1 MMELL
6 ILIFSLWGIGKG
18 VKTLFRSAPRRTK
31 ANHTKPA
38 PTVTTAFHTLTTLQ
52 EQRECIK
59 ESLAWTDD
67 LIRMEEKPENVLKW
81 MTKRAQLKGQLATV
95 QAKIDKLIY

>member
-1 MMELL
+1 MELL
-6 ILIFSLWGIGKG
+6 LLIFSLWAMGKG
-18 VKTLFRSAPRRTK
+18 IKALFRAAPKRTK
-31 ANHTKPA
+31 TKPA
-38 PTVTTAFHTLTTLQ
+38 PAVTKAFQTLTALQ

-59 ESLAWTDD
+59 ESLAWIDD
-67 LIRMEEKPENVLKW
+67 LISTEENPEKVLQW

>member
-1 MMELL
+1 MELL
-6 ILIFSLWGIGKG
+6 LLIFSLWAMGKG
-18 VKTLFRSAPRRTK
+18 IKALFRAAPKQTK

-38 PTVTTAFHTLTTLQ
+38 QTAFHTLTALQ
-52 EQRECIK
+52 EQRDSLK
-59 ESLAWTDD
+59 ESLAWIDD
-67 LIRMEEKPENVLKW
+67 LISTEEKPENVLKW

>member
-1 MMELL
+1 MELL
-6 ILIFSLWGIGKG
+6 ILIFSLWAMGKG
-18 VKTLFRSAPRRTK
+18 VKALFRATPKRTK
-31 ANHTKPA
+31 ANTTKP
-38 PTVTTAFHTLTTLQ
+38 TQTAFHTLTALQ

-59 ESLAWTDD
+59 ESLAWIDD
-67 LIRMEEKPENVLKW
+67 LISTEEKPENVLKW